1 MISKPTNQQLIEA
14 VCAELTG
21 KVAPNISDAG
31 TKVVLEMA
39 LSVLSCAAVRT
50 AKELAWMKE
59 ETDAIEAV
67 ARRFAEEMPEA
78 ERAVGRPR
86 RVRRR
91 AHRQPLPRRR
101 PGRLRAGQ
109 RGPLLRHGR
118 RVRQR

>member
-21 KVAPNISDAG
+21 KVAPNIRDAG

-78 ERAVGRPR
+78 GALSDALAAFDAGRTGSLYIDAPR
-86 RVRRR
+86 
-91 AHRQPLPRRR
+91 PTTS
-101 PGRLRAGQ
+101 
-109 RGPLLRHGR
+109 
-118 RVRQR
+118 